1 MVSLYVYHE
10 FAINTWLKNK
20 NSEKIETDTKKQL
33 FFQVVIWVEEGGN
46 YAQILAILIDDVF
59 QGDINKASEW
69 LDSI

>member
-10 FAINTWLKNK
+10 FAIKTWLKNK
-20 NSEKIETDTKKQL
+20 NSEKIETETQKQL

-46 YAQILAILIDDVF
+46 YVMILAILINDVF